1 MRSFFPTL
9 VFFSAALLVA
19 GELSAV
25 AGQVQPVP
33 RAPTSP
39 PAKPAPTPP
48 RVPATSVGRQP
59 LETTEQSINVDSAV
73 NIKFCVSDGSVKIN
87 GWNRDEVRLFVS
99 NGRRS
104 EIKVLERNKKNDQPN
119 WIWLVNAAA
128 ASGSAGPLSNCLAGK
143 TIELDVP
150 VGSGLTFEARTSG
163 VEIDMVKNVDVSLI
177 EGSISIRNVPGGVKA
192 VTYQG
197 DVVLENSGG
206 AITLKTTTG
215 NILAYDVSPGNIGDI
230 LDTKTSSGSI
240 SLQKAGHRQIKANT
254 ISGSVIFNGD
264 LLAGSIYTFKTSNG
278 AIQMQLP
285 SAASGTFV
293 ASLGFGS
300 FNSAIPIEV
309 QTENITPGGK
319 SIVAQMGTGTARVN
333 LTTTTG
339 RIAIQKQQ

>member
-1 MRSFFPTL
+1 MVFLSSAILATGDFSTAVGQDRRVPPAPVSPKTFPT
-9 VFFSAALLVA
+9 
-19 GELSAV
+19 
-25 AGQVQPVP
+25 
-33 RAPTSP
+33 
-39 PAKPAPTPP
+39 AKPSSTPP
-48 RVPATSVGRQP
+48 KVPVAPVAVGRQP
-59 LETTEQSINVDSAV
+59 LKTTEQSINVDSAV
-73 NIKFCVSDGSVKIN
+73 NIKFCVSDGSIKIN
-87 GWNRDEVRLFVS
+87 GWDRNEVRLFVS
-99 NGRRS
+99 NGRQA

-119 WIWLVNAAA
+119 WIWLLNADAT
-128 ASGSAGPLSNCLAGK
+128 SGSVGTLTNCLAGK
-143 TIELDVP
+143 AIELDVP
-150 VGSGLTFEARTSG
+150 IGSGVNFEARTSG

-240 SLQKAGHRQIKANT
+240 SLQRISHRQIKANT
-254 ISGSVIFNGD
+254 ISGSVLFNGD
-264 LLAGSIYTFKTSNG
+264 LLAGSIYTFKTSTG

-285 SAASGTFV
+285 DTTTGTFI

-300 FNSAIPIEV
+300 FRSALPLEV
-309 QTENITPGGK
+309 QTENVTPGGK
-319 SIVAQMGTGTARVN
+319 SIVARMGAGTARVN